1 MAEEKLNLDDRLR
14 RKMGRASR
22 EYSLATRFTKDE
34 TDQLAKAAARQGKT
48 VREWSREVLLRE
60 ARFQQGDPLFTE
72 MIATRVLLN
81 IILRTLACGVAITAE
96 EYANVLTNVR
106 ATKRQAAQEVMEQ
119 YTATTRETAREE
131 HF

>member
-1 MAEEKLNLDDRLR
+1 MSGDELGIGQRLSRLKSGSQRTKSLGTRLTAREETELIEAAE
-14 RKMGRASR
+14 
-22 EYSLATRFTKDE
+22 
-34 TDQLAKAAARQGKT
+34 RQGKN
-48 VREWSREVLLRE
+48 VSEWAREVLLRE

-72 MIATRVLLN
+72 MIGTRVLLN

>member
-1 MAEEKLNLDDRLR
+1 MAEETLNLDDRLR

-60 ARFQQGDPLFTE
+60 ARFEQGDPLFTE

-96 EYANVLTNVR
+96 EYANVLTDVR

-119 YTATTRETAREE
+119 YTATPRETAREE

>member
-1 MAEEKLNLDDRLR
+1 MSGDELGIGRRLSRLKSGSQRTKSLGTRLTAREETELIEAAE
-14 RKMGRASR
+14 
-22 EYSLATRFTKDE
+22 
-34 TDQLAKAAARQGKT
+34 RQGKN
-48 VREWSREVLLRE
+48 VSEWAREVLLRE

-72 MIATRVLLN
+72 MIGTRVLLN

-119 YTATTRETAREE
+119 YTATTPETAREE